1 MNRLLSIGFLMM
13 FLFVSACSSTDSA
26 VNAVDE
32 SPTTEASPISDY
44 DLFENQNDLL
54 VMTTSRTGR
63 EIVAGRGGRKT
74 FVSNS
79 PGDVFVA
86 IAVVGVDE
94 SSFYVFDRVAGT
106 ANKIHGGAPDLVY
119 TGDWNDDGSRFYFGF
134 YRPAGNRMGDG
145 DVRGYDPSDEL
156 VSTVGCSASRAV
168 LNTMADGSLLV
179 RNSDNIY
186 QVAAD
191 GCATMRTVDARKM
204 HHVTVSPDGQHLAYV
219 LRDLV
224 FNRDT
229 SQYEADST
237 LYLEQTEGSE
247 PLKIVGDKY
256 QPRNMKWS
264 PDSEEL
270 AYDVELQD
278 GTGRR
283 TISIYLLESKQSSY
297 LVAPADS
304 SPSRT
309 RPLFSPNGQHVL
321 FVGTMPSGRIDLMFR
336 TTGDQFTHVVPFA
349 IDDSRG
355 MFTSWIDG
363 DTLLITETNGRSH
376 VFGVGEGAKFATRLE
391 RGGVHALKSI
401 N

>member
-1 MNRLLSIGFLMM
+1 MNRLLSTGFLLM
-13 FLFVSACSSTDSA
+13 FLFVSACSSTETA

-44 DLFENQNDLL
+44 DLFENQSEML
-54 VMTTSRTGR
+54 VMTTERTGR
-63 EIVAGRGGRKT
+63 EIEAGRGGRKT
-74 FVSNS
+74 FVSIS

-86 IAVVGVDE
+86 IAVAGVDE

-119 TGDWNDDGSRFYFGF
+119 TGDWSEDGSSFYFGF
-134 YRPAGNRMGDG
+134 YQPVGKSMGEG
-145 DVRGYDPSDEL
+145 DVRGYDPIER
-156 VSTVGCSASRAV
+156 VVKTVGCSASRAV
-168 LNTMADGSLLV
+168 LSTMADGSLLV

-186 QVAAD
+186 QVAVD
-191 GCATMRTVDARKM
+191 GCATLRTLDARKM
-204 HHVTVSPDGQHLAYV
+204 HHVTVSPNGRYLAYI

-224 FNRDT
+224 FNRD
-229 SQYEADST
+229 SGQYEADST
-237 LYLEQTEGSE
+237 LYLEQTQGSE
-247 PLKIVGDKY
+247 PVKIVGDKY
-256 QPRNMKWS
+256 QPRNMEWS

-304 SPSRT
+304 APSRT
-309 RPLFSPNGQHVL
+309 RPVFSPNGQHVL

-349 IDDSRG
+349 VDDSGG
-355 MFTSWIDG
+355 MFTSWIGG
-363 DTLLITETNGRSH
+363 DTLLITETNGRNH
-376 VFGVGEGAKFATRLE
+376 VLGVGEGAEFTTRLE
-391 RGGVHALKSI
+391 RGGVHALRSI